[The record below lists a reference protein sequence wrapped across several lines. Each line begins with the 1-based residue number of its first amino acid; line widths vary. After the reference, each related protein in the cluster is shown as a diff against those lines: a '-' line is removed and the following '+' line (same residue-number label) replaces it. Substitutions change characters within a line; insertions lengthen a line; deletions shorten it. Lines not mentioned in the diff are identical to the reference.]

1 MNKSNFHD
9 IDLGKNIIEK
19 IIIKE
24 GKIEINV
31 NQPDNNIET
40 KYTLKNVSKSYY
52 FYHCTKRPKC
62 PGKAKFNI
70 KERKFYIT
78 EKCTDADIHNKLT
91 YDSFKEIINNNKAY
105 SIDFHLKKNQ
115 QNIIEYIFKTSENI
129 ENINIKTEY
138 SKYTKIKLLLTPN
151 EISRIKSNMLVK

>member
-9 IDLGKNIIEK
+9 IDLGKDIIEK

-52 FYHCTKRPKC
+52 FCHCTKRPKC

-70 KERKFYIT
+70 KEIKILYNRKMYR
-78 EKCTDADIHNKLT
+78 C
-91 YDSFKEIINNNKAY
+91 
-105 SIDFHLKKNQ
+105 
-115 QNIIEYIFKTSENI
+115 
-129 ENINIKTEY
+129 
-138 SKYTKIKLLLTPN
+138 
-151 EISRIKSNMLVK
+151 